1 MVLAG
6 NERRAL
12 EQLLQGEIGQFRS
25 EIGLDKAAKKDDMVS
40 SKWLPLFL
48 YCTTDKIFRSGFQK
62 RLATITVRELIKL
75 PKANPHTILDLTPLQ
90 PSSSSN
96 DRDHDA
102 SDFGSSSSSS
112 RRQQRRRRRS
122 YYCTP
127 IQLAVTA
134 RDAEYGV
141 NVLQA

>member
-12 EQLLQGEIGQFRS
+12 EQLLEGEIGQFRS

-75 PKANPHTILDLTPLQ
+75 PKANPHTIRNNNNTTTTTHLPT
-90 PSSSSN
+90 
-96 DRDHDA
+96 
-102 SDFGSSSSSS
+102 
-112 RRQQRRRRRS
+112 RQQPISHLSGSDTITAAIIIRRS
-122 YYCTP
+122 
-127 IQLAVTA
+127 
-134 RDAEYGV
+134 
-141 NVLQA
+141 